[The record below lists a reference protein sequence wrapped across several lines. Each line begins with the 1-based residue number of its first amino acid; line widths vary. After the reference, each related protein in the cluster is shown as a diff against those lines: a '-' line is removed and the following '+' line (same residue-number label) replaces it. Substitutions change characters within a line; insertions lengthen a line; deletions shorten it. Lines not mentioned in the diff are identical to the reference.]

1 MFNFL
6 RNYQI
11 AFQSGYTILYSN
23 QSWMKVPIP
32 SSNISSSYG
41 DMPANTYY
49 FFFLIVDILVDVK
62 LYLIMVL
69 IYMFLMT
76 NDAEHFS
83 VLIGHYSSYLEK
95 NLFNPLPIFK
105 LGCLFRYWVVSFI
118 YSGNKNLF
126 QYMICNTFS
135 HSIGSSSLSWW
146 WSLKHKSFNF
156 GNIQFINSLFYHLC
170 FWYYMEEIIA

>member
-1 MFNFL
+1 MLSKVAAPFYIPTSHGW
-6 RNYQI
+6 R
-11 AFQSGYTILYSN
+11 FQYLH
-23 QSWMKVPIP
+23 
-32 SSNISSSYG
+32 
-41 DMPANTYY
+41 MPANTYY

-105 LGCLFRYWVVSFI
+105 LDYLFYYWVVSFI
-118 YSGNKNLF
+118 YSWNENLF

-135 HSIGSSSLSWW
+135 HSIGSSSPS
-146 WSLKHKSFNF
+146 SKMVIFEVQKF
-156 GNIQFINSLFYHLC
+156 
-170 FWYYMEEIIA
+170 